1 MSLTVSIF
9 PSHLDAKEVRGYEI
23 YIKIKNSVTGENQRI
38 RSTSYHLAARLKRI
52 PHPHTHNIADHDLS
66 LVTMYEYI
74 LSEWNGPTT
83 YGYEVCTKYNAVCT
97 SYKVGCD
104 VGK

>member
-1 MSLTVSIF
+1 
-9 PSHLDAKEVRGYEI
+9 
-23 YIKIKNSVTGENQRI
+23 
-38 RSTSYHLAARLKRI
+38 
-52 PHPHTHNIADHDLS
+52 
-66 LVTMYEYI
+66 MYEYI